1 MSDRSREADEED
13 DSTLPVWARE
23 DAFPIAGEG
32 YGWLDRKGG
41 RHTCASFEELSNTI
55 REDKD
60 SVVNLVWTPE
70 TPHCRVPEEIEA
82 LTEPVATVRKRWAE
96 DDRADARHRIKWFGG
111 GVLVFLAYMAYQGW
125 NSLGNFE
132 KANGL
137 NLGLLAELVWVLKVL
152 LSSTSVGIA
161 LLGFLI
167 FAFIPWYQAE
177 KRMWE
182 MKKVDG
188 LSVPIIPLLRFET
201 WLDAQKAPVT
211 WLLLGM
217 IGIAFVAQVLS
228 DGAIMSF
235 HESVNRAGLVKPSYR
250 AGEYWRLFTAP
261 MLHGGIVHFVMNMLA
276 LLYLGKR
283 VEVFARWPHVP
294 MVFLFAAL
302 VGGEASARFTQATSV
317 GASGGLMGW
326 LGFLLVFET
335 LHAKLIPRSAK
346 RRLIGGVIM
355 TGLIGLIGYKFID
368 NAAHFGGLVAGMAY
382 AAIVFP
388 KSASPL
394 RPRATLPDLVLGGA
408 SLVVL
413 ALAGVYSVLRMQG

>member
-1 MSDRSREADEED
+1 MFPRYLCGREK
-13 DSTLPVWARE
+13 

-32 YGWLDRKGG
+32 FGWLDRKGR
-41 RHTCASFEELSNTI
+41 RHSSASFEELSRVI

-60 SVVNLVWTPE
+60 SVVNLVWTPDL
-70 TPHCRVPEEIEA
+70 PHCRVPEEIEA
-82 LTEPVATVRKRWAE
+82 LAEPIIAVRKRWAV
-96 DDRADARHRIKWFGG
+96 DDRADARHRMKLVGG
-111 GVLVFLAYMAYQGW
+111 GVFVLMVYMAFHGW
-125 NSLGNFE
+125 KSLTNAE
-132 KANGL
+132 RANGID
-137 NLGLLAELVWVLKVL
+137 LGWLAEFAWIAKAMLA
-152 LSSTSVGIA
+152 STTVGIA

-177 KRMWE
+177 KRMRE
-182 MKKVDG
+182 LKKAGGRSQPV
-188 LSVPIIPLLRFET
+188 IPLIRFET
-201 WLDAQKAPVT
+201 WLEAQKAPVA
-211 WLLLGM
+211 WVLLGM
-217 IGIAFVAQVLS
+217 ISIAFIAQVFTE
-228 DGAIMSF
+228 GGIMVF
-235 HESVNRAGLVKPSYR
+235 HESVTRAGLVKADYR

-261 MLHGGIVHFVMNMLA
+261 MLHGGIVHFAMNMLA

-283 VEVFARWPHVP
+283 VEVFARWPHVT

-335 LHAKLIPRSAK
+335 LHAKLVPRSAK

-368 NAAHFGGLVAGMAY
+368 NAAHFGGLIAGMAY

-388 KSASPL
+388 KSSSPL

-408 SLVVL
+408 SLAAI
-413 ALAGVYSVLRMQG
+413 ALSAVYAIMRMRG